1 MKGYMNREQLLIK
14 KILEAS
20 EAIKQTQIDLSSF
33 RTLQI
38 SETEAVPRR
47 LESLRRE
54 VAFVEERERAAQ
66 EVYRRRKEELEGYA

>member
-1 MKGYMNREQLLIK
+1 MNREGLLIK

-38 SETEAVPRR
+38 SETEAIPRR
-47 LESLRRE
+47 LGSLRTE
-54 VAFVEERERAAQ
+54 AQFVERRERDAQ
-66 EVYRRRKEELEGYA
+66 EVYRKRKEEIDQWA

>member
-1 MKGYMNREQLLIK
+1 MNREALLIK

-38 SETEAVPRR
+38 SETEAIPRR
-47 LESLRRE
+47 LGSLRTE
-54 VAFVEERERAAQ
+54 ATFVERRERDAQ
-66 EVYRRRKEELEGYA
+66 EVYRKRKEEIDQWA